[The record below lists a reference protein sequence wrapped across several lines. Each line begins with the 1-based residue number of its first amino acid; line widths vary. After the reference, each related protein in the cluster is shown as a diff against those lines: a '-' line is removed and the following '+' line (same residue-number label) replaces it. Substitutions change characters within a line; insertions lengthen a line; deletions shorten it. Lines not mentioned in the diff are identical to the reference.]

1 MSQRIRPVSEN
12 VVHRISSGQV
22 VVNLATAVKE
32 LIENALDAGAKNIE
46 VSRFILEGRERMLAL
61 SNTQVRTEVLTAQVK
76 LKEYG
81 TELIEVADDGT
92 GVSKADLASLT
103 LKHHTSKFTSIDDL
117 QVSSDEREGLH
128 CLD

>member
-46 VSRFILEGRERMLAL
+46 VSGFILEGRERMLSL
-61 SNTQVRTEVLTAQVK
+61 
-76 LKEYG
+76 
-81 TELIEVADDGT
+81 LILG
-92 GVSKADLASLT
+92 
-103 LKHHTSKFTSIDDL
+103 
-117 QVSSDEREGLH
+117 
-128 CLD
+128 

>member
-1 MSQRIRPVSEN
+1 M
-12 VVHRISSGQV
+12 
-22 VVNLATAVKE
+22 
-32 LIENALDAGAKNIE
+32 
-46 VSRFILEGRERMLAL
+46 
-61 SNTQVRTEVLTAQVK
+61 RTEILTPQVK

-117 QVSSDEREGLH
+117 QVSSNERDGLH